1 MIKGQTIMINN
12 NLKINNLMHQL
23 ITKTTTITTTKNKST
38 TTITNTTTM
47 TMINA
52 TITTM
57 IAIITNHVVIVI
69 F

>member
-23 ITKTTTITTTKNKST
+23 ITKTTTKNKST